1 MNHLKKLNSIFKNTD
16 INVFSKA
23 EKNANTK
30 ENIKLEKNTK
40 STFVENK
47 DTVDIKSVMEK
58 KVNNPNQGMIK
69 MVIILFLLYI
79 LISSNLFT
87 NTILKLFGNR
97 FVHNNRPTIL
107 GTILQGIFLVIFY
120 ILFSYLTKNKII

>member
-1 MNHLKKLNSIFKNTD
+1 
-16 INVFSKA
+16 
-23 EKNANTK
+23 
-30 ENIKLEKNTK
+30 
-40 STFVENK
+40 
-47 DTVDIKSVMEK
+47 
-58 KVNNPNQGMIK
+58 
-69 MVIILFLLYI
+69 LYI